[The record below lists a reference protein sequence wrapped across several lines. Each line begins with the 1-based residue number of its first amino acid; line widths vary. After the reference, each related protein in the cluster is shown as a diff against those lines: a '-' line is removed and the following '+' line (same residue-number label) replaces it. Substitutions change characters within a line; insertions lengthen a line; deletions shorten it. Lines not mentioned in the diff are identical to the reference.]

1 MQDAYQNR
9 KRHQE
14 EGSLYPPSTTCD
26 FGLLSC
32 IWYYIAVISSLRKR
46 YFEGDMARGFM
57 ALYTGKTI
65 SNIAV
70 NLLGMFL
77 PIFLYTL
84 FDGNFTLVALQF
96 LLGYLAYGLSV
107 PIGGFFLNRYGFN
120 HSLRLST
127 FFAASS
133 FAFLYFMRPDNVLYL
148 LPFQI
153 AATTLYRLLFWLPFH
168 VDFAEFSDASKRG
181 SEISFFDATVNV
193 IGIATPIMAG
203 FIITRYGYDALFA
216 LSMIIFLMALV
227 PYRFIPEIGER
238 FSWSYRRTIRELFAK
253 RNRKPTLAF
262 MADGAEEIVGYLV
275 WPIVIYQLL
284 YGDLLKVGVISTVI
298 VGATVVLELAVGKYT
313 DSRFGKEKL
322 VKYGSILS
330 AIGWIIKIFIAT
342 AFQIFIVDTYHKF
355 TKIVMRIPFAAMA
368 YERAADRG
376 HYIDEYTVLYEM
388 AINMGRVL
396 MILAVMV
403 AALFISLQWT
413 FLFGAFASVFLNL
426 LRVKHHPHALRPIVT

>member
-1 MQDAYQNR
+1 MIA
-9 KRHQE
+9 
-14 EGSLYPPSTTCD
+14 SL
-26 FGLLSC
+26 
-32 IWYYIAVISSLRKR
+32 KKK
-46 YFEGDMARGFM
+46 YFEGNLAQGFV

-84 FDGNFTLVALQF
+84 FDGSFFMVALQF
-96 LLGYLAYGLSV
+96 LLGYLAYGLAV
-107 PIGGFFLNRYGFN
+107 PLGGFFLNHYGFN

-127 FFAASS
+127 LFAAGS
-133 FAFLYFMRPDNVLYL
+133 FAFLYFMQPDNVLHL

-153 AATTLYRLLFWLPFH
+153 AATTIYRLLFWLPFH

-181 SEISFFDATVNV
+181 REIGIFEATVNI
-193 IGIATPIMAG
+193 IGIATPIVAG

-216 LSMIIFLMALV
+216 LAMIIFLMALI
-227 PYRFIPEIGER
+227 PYHFIPEIGEK
-238 FSWSYRRTIRELFAK
+238 FSWSYRRTIKELFAK
-253 RNRKPTLAF
+253 KNRKATYAF

-284 YGDLLKVGVISTVI
+284 QGDLLKVGFISTII
-298 VGATVVLELAVGKYT
+298 VGVTVVLELFVGKYT
-313 DSRFGKEKL
+313 DERFGKERL
-322 VKYGSILS
+322 LKYGSILS

-355 TKIVMRIPFAAMA
+355 TKIIMRIPFAALA
-368 YERAADRG
+368 YERAADHG

-396 MILAVMV
+396 MILVVMV
-403 AALFISLQWT
+403 ASLYISLQWT

-426 LRVKHHPHALRPIVT
+426 LRVKHHPHAIRPVTV